1 VAESGGGC
9 RVGDVLIYLPIL
21 ATLAAPPAAARES
34 PEVRIVHYL
43 NQNVKPGQPVVVS
56 ELYNSVFTAPEER
69 AALNRLFNTFFKI
82 PLFAGQYQ
90 RAVGKPP
97 SLQEIADQFQF
108 DVPGETDLMLR
119 IMESDPRMPKFL
131 KRNAETGE
139 IERIDVDAI
148 LAHPRFGKLLERT
161 IAGFEGRVAPPFS
174 IVAYDGSPLVSEALA
189 GRPYLVYF
197 WFTGCPPCM
206 KTAPLLVELYKAYKP
221 KGFEILAVNADKVLE
236 IPADEAARSAYAK
249 KSGLTF
255 LLAHMTP
262 EMQAAYGQVSVF
274 PTLFFVDKRGT
285 IVKHLVN
292 FQDKATLESAI
303 QLALP

>member
-1 VAESGGGC
+1 
-9 RVGDVLIYLPIL
+9 VGDVLLYLPIL
-21 ATLAAPPAAARES
+21 ATLAAPPAAAS
-34 PEVRIVHYL
+34 DGPEARIVQYL
-43 NQNVKPGQPVVVS
+43 KQNVKPGQRVVVS

-69 AALNRLFNTFFKI
+69 AALNRMFNTFFKV
-82 PLFAGQYQ
+82 PLFAAQYQ
-90 RAVGKPP
+90 SAAGKPP
-97 SLQEIADQFQF
+97 SLQEIADQFRF
-108 DVPGETDLMLR
+108 ELPGETDVMLR

-161 IAGFEGRVAPPFS
+161 IAGFEGKVAAPFS
-174 IVAYDGSPLVSEALA
+174 IVAYDGSRLNSEALA

-206 KTAPLLVELYKAYKP
+206 KTAPLLVELYQAYKP
-221 KGFEILAVNADKVLE
+221 KGFEVLAVNADKVLE
-236 IPADEAARSAYAK
+236 VPADEAERAAYAK

-262 EMQAAYGQVSVF
+262 EMQSAYGQVSVF

-303 QLALP
+303 QLALR